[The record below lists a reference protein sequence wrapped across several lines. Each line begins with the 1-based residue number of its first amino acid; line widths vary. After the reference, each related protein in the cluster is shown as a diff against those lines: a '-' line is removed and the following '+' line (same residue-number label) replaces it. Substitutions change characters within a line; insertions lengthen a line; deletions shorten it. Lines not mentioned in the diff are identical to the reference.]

1 MEFTKD
7 QLLKMHEYL
16 VFSRVM
22 GEKIKELI
30 FSGKIAGAIHPSL
43 GQEAVNAGILSA
55 IDITDLKVHSTAT
68 HRQQGVLAKRVG
80 LQEFCNELLT
90 KQGGINDGI
99 SGEYHIVSLED
110 GMFPGTGVLGGAWPI
125 AVGYAWSLKQQGRSK
140 EVVMTPYGDG
150 ATSEGAT
157 YEAMNI
163 AAIHNVPILFVIEN
177 NEIAMSTP
185 IEKQSPI
192 KNLADRAASFG
203 MKGITVDGNDV
214 EAVVEALLNGL
225 ELARNNEP
233 NVVELKTVRWEGHFI
248 GDDQSQYRDI
258 SFRERLDEICPLNR
272 FEKRLIDLGY
282 IDENYIDMVHTEQ
295 RELITEAFE
304 NAIASPV
311 PTPEQVLDY
320 SRVWSNDAG
329 GAI

>member
-1 MEFTKD
+1 MDFTKE
-7 QLLKMHEYL
+7 QRLKMHEYL

-43 GQEAVNAGILSA
+43 GQEAINAGILAA
-55 IDITDLKVHSTAT
+55 IDITDLNVHTTAT

-99 SGEYHIVSLED
+99 SGEYHIASLED

-125 AVGYAWSLKQQGRSK
+125 AAGYAWGLKQQGRRN
-140 EVVMTPYGDG
+140 EVVLTPYGDG

-163 AAIHNVPILFVIEN
+163 AAIHKVPILFVIEN

-192 KNLADRAASFG
+192 KNLADRAAAFG

-233 NVVELKTVRWEGHFI
+233 NVVELQTVRWEGHFI
-248 GDDQSQYRDI
+248 GDDQSQYRDTT
-258 SFRERLDEICPLNR
+258 FRERLDEICPIKR
-272 FEKRLIDLGY
+272 FERHLMALGY
-282 IDENYIDMVHTEQ
+282 IDDEYIERVYAEQ
-295 RELITEAFE
+295 RELITEAFDH
-304 NAIASPV
+304 AIASPL

-320 SRVWSNDAG
+320 TRVWSNDAG